1 MQFTLA
7 DFTAIAP
14 QVILVVTALFVL
26 LLHAFI
32 PRLSSRWLAN
42 LTLLGLAGAG
52 LAVAQLWPGIDAEP
66 ALQGMVSPDLFNA
79 YFSVVFLIGAAL
91 SVMLGVQYTDR
102 EKIGQGEYYAL
113 MLFAVTG
120 MMILSI
126 SVNLITIFIGIEVLS
141 IALYVLAGYQRE
153 RLASQEAALKYFLLG
168 AYASAFL
175 VYGIALT
182 YGATGTLAIS
192 EIVESIAQ
200 LAEPGKNFLLLAGVA
215 LMLVGFAFK
224 IAAVPFHIW
233 APDVYEG
240 APTPVTAFMS
250 VGVKAAAFAALL
262 RVFIGCFESQFPGQD
277 LTRMISAV
285 LASVAAL
292 TMLLGNV
299 VAVIQPNFKRMIA
312 YSSIAHA
319 GYMLLGVV
327 ASVRSSDMD
336 GAAAVLFYS
345 LVYTFANLGAF
356 GVLLA
361 FQRRGEE
368 IVEIKDLAGL
378 AYRYPALGVL
388 MTLFMLSL
396 AGFPLTGGFIGKF
409 YLFRALLDP
418 QVYGLTWLAI
428 VAVLTSVVSFYYYL
442 GVVRTMY
449 MERPEDPEDQPESRR
464 DLYLNLSLGVAAA
477 GTLILGLVPASFLQA
492 ATRAAYSITDFVQQA
507 MR

>member
-1 MQFTLA
+1 
-7 DFTAIAP
+7 
-14 QVILVVTALFVL
+14 
-26 LLHAFI
+26 
-32 PRLSSRWLAN
+32 
-42 LTLLGLAGAG
+42 
-52 LAVAQLWPGIDAEP
+52 
-66 ALQGMVSPDLFNA
+66 
-79 YFSVVFLIGAAL
+79 
-91 SVMLGVQYTDR
+91 
-102 EKIGQGEYYAL
+102 
-113 MLFAVTG
+113 
-120 MMILSI
+120 
-126 SVNLITIFIGIEVLS
+126 
-141 IALYVLAGYQRE
+141 
-153 RLASQEAALKYFLLG
+153 
-168 AYASAFL
+168 
-175 VYGIALT
+175 
-182 YGATGTLAIS
+182 
-192 EIVESIAQ
+192 
-200 LAEPGKNFLLLAGVA
+200 
-215 LMLVGFAFK
+215 
-224 IAAVPFHIW
+224 
-233 APDVYEG
+233 
-240 APTPVTAFMS
+240 
-250 VGVKAAAFAALL
+250 
-262 RVFIGCFESQFPGQD
+262 
-277 LTRMISAV
+277 
-285 LASVAAL
+285 
-292 TMLLGNV
+292 MLLGNV

-477 GTLILGLVPASFLQA
+477 GTLVLGLVPASFLQA